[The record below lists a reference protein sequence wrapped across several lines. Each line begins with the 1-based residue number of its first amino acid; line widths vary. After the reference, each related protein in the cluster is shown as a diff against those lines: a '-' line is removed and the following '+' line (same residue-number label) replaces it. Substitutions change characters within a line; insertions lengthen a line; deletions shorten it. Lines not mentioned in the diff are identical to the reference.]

1 MIQQHTARKASCIRD
16 SHAARVWHTSL
27 RISVATQTFS
37 RFANTLQRSR
47 PFPKHAGTVMIVL
60 LCSQG
65 LGPHLSLAL
74 GRSYVYR
81 LCAGIC
87 RA

>member
-1 MIQQHTARKASCIRD
+1 MIQQHTARKASDIRD

-27 RISVATQTFS
+27 RISVAMQTFS
-37 RFANTLQRSR
+37 RFANTLQRLR
-47 PFPKHAGTVMIVL
+47 PFPKHARTVMIVL
-60 LCSQG
+60 LCSQD

-74 GRSYVYR
+74 ARSFVYR
-81 LCAGIC
+81 LYAGIC

>member
-1 MIQQHTARKASCIRD
+1 MIQQHIARKASCIRD

-27 RISVATQTFS
+27 RISVAKQTFS
-37 RFANTLQRSR
+37 LFANTLRRSR
-47 PFPKHAGTVMIVL
+47 PFPKRAKTVMIVL

-65 LGPHLSLAL
+65 LGYRLSLAL
-74 GRSYVYR
+74 RRSFVYR
-81 LCAGIC
+81 LCAGIF